1 MCAVARGRRKLA
13 AEVIDNPKNQAECD
27 ADEQTG
33 NQWKIKCAVLA
44 AVNDIAGEP
53 AQAEGKF
60 AAERQE
66 GADGDEH
73 CAENEEGAAE
83 VLEWFHSLILARRG

>member
-1 MCAVARGRRKLA
+1 
-13 AEVIDNPKNQAECD
+13 VIDYPKNQAECD
-27 ADEQTG
+27 ADEQAG
-33 NQWKIKCAVLA
+33 NQWKIKSGVLA

-53 AQAEGKF
+53 AEAEREF

-73 CAENEEGAAE
+73 CAEYEEGAAE
-83 VLEWFHSLILARRG
+83 VLEWLHRLILARRG